1 MFRKEKHEAMK
12 QVKLLLAVLTALA
25 LTVVPA
31 FAQEVPNPST
41 GDHNIVAIAL
51 VVMGIA
57 AVAIAA
63 VLFLGGKGKKNKK
76 KKNPSDKF

>member
-1 MFRKEKHEAMK
+1 MK
-12 QVKLLLAVLTALA
+12 RIRLFTAALTALA

-31 FAQEVPNPST
+31 YAQAVPNPST
-41 GDHNIVAIAL
+41 GDNSVVAIAL

-63 VLFLGGKGKKNKK
+63 VLLMGKKGKGKKNKK
-76 KKNPSDKF
+76 NLKNSTNTIDKF